1 MIVLD
6 THIWI
11 WWVHNDPLLPS
22 TYQRYLHTHASSSFG
37 VSIISCWE
45 VALLD
50 AGGKITLPLTI
61 GDWLH
66 DALTFPG
73 IQLLDLTPE
82 IVVDANHLPDNF
94 HRDPADRL
102 IVATARQHGCPLIT
116 QDAKIRSYPH
126 VQIAP

>member
-1 MIVLD
+1 MMVLD

-11 WWVHNDPLLPS
+11 WWVHNDPLLQPS
-22 TYQRYLHTHASSSFG
+22 YRRHLQAQPSNSFG

-50 AGGKITLPLTI
+50 AGGKIQLPLPIET
-61 GDWLH
+61 WLR
-66 DALTFPG
+66 DALAFPQ

-82 IVVDANHLPDNF
+82 IVVDANHLPGNF

-102 IVATARQHGCPLIT
+102 ITATARIHGCPLIT
-116 QDAKIRSYPH
+116 QDSKIRQYPH

>member
-11 WWVHNDPLLPS
+11 WWIQNDPALPPAFRRFL
-22 TYQRYLHTHASSSFG
+22 QAQVAGGLG

-50 AGGKITLPLTI
+50 AGGRILLQQPVEN
-61 GDWLH
+61 WLN
-66 DALTFPG
+66 DALAAPG
-73 IQLLDLTPE
+73 VSLLGLTPK
-82 IVVDANHLPDNF
+82 IVVDANNLPGTF

-116 QDAKIRSYPH
+116 QDTKIRPYPH